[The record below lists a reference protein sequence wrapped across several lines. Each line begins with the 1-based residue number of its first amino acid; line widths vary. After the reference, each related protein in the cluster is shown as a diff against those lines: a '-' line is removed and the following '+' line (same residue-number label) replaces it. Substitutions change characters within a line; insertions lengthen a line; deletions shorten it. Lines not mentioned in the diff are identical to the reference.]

1 MFISRIHSLLVLVA
15 LMVVAPIAGCAS
27 GEPAASSPPNA
38 RNVIL
43 FIGDGMGPSTVTAAR
58 IFAGQH
64 AGLDGEEYLLS
75 FEKFPRLALVK
86 TYNTDTQVSDSAG
99 TATAIYTGRKTRA
112 GVIAVGPEAHKRNCR
127 EGLAHPLVSIAEIAH
142 GQGRDIGIVTT
153 ARITHATPAPLYAHS
168 PERDWESDRY
178 MTAADITAGCR
189 DIARQL
195 VDSDPGMLDVVLG
208 GGRREFLGADHGG
221 ERRDAGANLLQEW
234 LQAADGRHYVA
245 TAAELRGLLA
255 GGEVLGL
262 FSDSHMTYIAE
273 RPDDTTEPTLSEMT
287 AAAIDR
293 LAGGDGYF
301 LMVEGGRIDH
311 GHHDSK
317 PGYALLEAQEFARAV
332 DVAVQKAD
340 LADTLILVTADH
352 SHAFTIS
359 GYPTRGN
366 PILGLVVEND
376 ASGEP
381 NDGPSLATDGK
392 PYTTLSYANGTNAV
406 AGRERPVPETGIHA
420 VYQST
425 VTVPYAEI
433 DGTTSYDETHGGE
446 DVALYAIGPG
456 SEAVSGVIEQNVIFD
471 IMIDAFGWSR

>member
-1 MFISRIHSLLVLVA
+1 MHRIHRL
-15 LMVVAPIAGCAS
+15 PILFLAAFAAGCAYQQ
-27 GEPAASSPPNA
+27 PMTDTVPRA

-58 IFAGQH
+58 IFAGQQ
-64 AGLDGEEYLLS
+64 AGLDGEEYSLA
-75 FEKFPRLALVK
+75 FEKFPQLALVK
-86 TYNTDTQVSDSAG
+86 TYNTDTQVPDSAG
-99 TATAIYTGRKTRA
+99 TATAMYTGRKTRA
-112 GVIAVGPEAHKRNCR
+112 GVIAVGPEARKRNCE
-127 EGLAHPLVSIAEIAH
+127 EGLAHPLETIAEIAH
-142 GQGRDIGIVTT
+142 ARGRDVGIVTT
-153 ARITHATPAPLYAHS
+153 TRITHATPASLYAHS

-178 MTAADITAGCR
+178 MTGADIAAGCR

-195 VDSDPGMLDVVLG
+195 VDSAPGALDIVLG
-208 GGRREFLGADHGG
+208 GGRREFLGVRQGG
-221 ERRDAGANLLQEW
+221 ERRDPDANLVREW
-234 LQAADGRHYVA
+234 LQAAGDRHYVG
-245 TAAELRGLLA
+245 TAEELRGLPP

-262 FSDSHMTYIAE
+262 FSDSHMTYAAE
-273 RPDDTTEPTLSEMT
+273 RPDDTTEPTLAEMT

-311 GHHDSK
+311 GHHDGK
-317 PGYALLEAQEFARAV
+317 PGYALLEAQEFADAV
-332 DVAVQKAD
+332 AVAVQRVD
-340 LADTLILVTADH
+340 LADTLLLVTADH

-376 ASGEP
+376 SSGQP

-392 PYTTLSYANGTNAV
+392 PYTTLGYANGTNSV
-406 AGRERPVPETGIHA
+406 SGRERPAPKTDIDT
-420 VYQST
+420 VYQSMLT
-425 VTVPYAEI
+425 VTYDEI

-456 SEAVSGVIEQNVIFD
+456 SGAVSGVIEQNVIFD
-471 IMIDAFGWSR
+471 IMMDAFGWSSADR